1 VYGLRVRSV
10 VLTAGGV
17 TASESSQH
25 LSVREPYLESM
36 PENDPDD
43 VMDAARERQHQRAEH
58 TEDVLRDV
66 DALVDAVER
75 ERKFPVSSEEV
86 GRTYGD
92 QESDLPNESESL
104 GSALDRIAG
113 RDEEYASVDEAR
125 EALLNEITGE
135 AGGPE
140 EYNDERALGDLD
152 DATQEPRDEDEQP
165 HHL

>member
-1 VYGLRVRSV
+1 
-10 VLTAGGV
+10 
-17 TASESSQH
+17 
-25 LSVREPYLESM
+25 M

-43 VMDAARERQHQRAEH
+43 VMEAARERQHERTEH
-58 TEDVLRDV
+58 TEDILSDV
-66 DALVDAVER
+66 NALVDAVER

-86 GRTYGD
+86 SRTYGD
-92 QESDLPNESESL
+92 RESDLPNESESL
-104 GSALDRIAG
+104 GTALDRIAG
-113 RDEEYASVDEAR
+113 RDEQYESTDEAR

-152 DATQEPRDEDEQP
+152 DATQEPVDEDDQP